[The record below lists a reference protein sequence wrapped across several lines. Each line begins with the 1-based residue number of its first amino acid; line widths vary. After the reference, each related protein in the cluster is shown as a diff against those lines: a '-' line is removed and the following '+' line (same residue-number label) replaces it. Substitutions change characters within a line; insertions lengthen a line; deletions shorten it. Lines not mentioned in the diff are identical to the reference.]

1 MSQSA
6 ACLFRKER
14 DIMKY
19 KWNRIFAMILAFA
32 LLSAGEACWNTSA
45 QAASS
50 GLQVSRKGDAWTN
63 QWVDVNDDV
72 DQEPAYGYIYN
83 LTYQSYTSTS
93 LTLTWMSGGNNTGF
107 HVYRKCKYDKD
118 FQLLG
123 TVANRQYGQLT
134 FKDRGFVRG
143 IEFTY
148 RVVSYQKDETTGEEA
163 ELPSYASNT
172 YLYKISQVKM
182 TSAKRSGKT
191 KAVLK
196 WKKAAG
202 VKGYEIYRKNS
213 GGRYKRARR
222 IGSKDTV
229 KWTAGSLSGKK
240 STYFKVRAYVK
251 YQGKY
256 VYGEFS
262 DTQTVVSL
270 TNDRIVRK
278 FASLQKRFPSG
289 RYWNHKGKKKWNS
302 ATTTNRP
309 CVHDN
314 VMNYSTSCNYY
325 RCPNKVIGYQCYG
338 FAWKMS
344 DLIYGRKAKIKNF
357 RSYGKCRMGDVIRYR
372 GHSVIITEKY
382 SSYVVVGECNA
393 GNTCIINWG
402 RKVYKSELSGA
413 LYSRRY

>member
-1 MSQSA
+1 
-6 ACLFRKER
+6 
-14 DIMKY
+14 MKHIW
-19 KWNRIFAMILAFA
+19 KRALAGIVALA
-32 LLSAGEACWNTSA
+32 LLLAGEAGWSTSA
-45 QAASS
+45 QAASA
-50 GLQVSRKGDAWTN
+50 GLEVSRKGDAWTN
-63 QWVDVNDDV
+63 QWVGIGDD
-72 DQEPAYGYIYN
+72 DQQEPAFGYIYN

-93 LTLTWMSGGNNTGF
+93 LTLTWMSSGNNTGF
-107 HVYRKCKYDKD
+107 HVYRKCKYDKEY
-118 FQLLG
+118 QLLG
-123 TVANRQYGQLT
+123 TVANRQYGQIT
-134 FKDRGFVRG
+134 FKDSTFVRG

-148 RVVSYQKDETTGEEA
+148 RVVSYQRDEVTGEET

-172 YLYKISQVKM
+172 YLYRISQVKFA
-182 TSAKRSGKT
+182 SAKRSGKT

-202 VKGYEIYRKNS
+202 VKGYEVYRKNS
-213 GGRYKRARR
+213 GGKYKRVRR
-222 IGSKDTV
+222 IGGKETV
-229 KWTAGSLSGKK
+229 KWTAGKLSGKK

-270 TNDRIVRK
+270 TNYKIVRK
-278 FASLQKRFPSG
+278 FASLQKKFPSG
-289 RYWNHKGKKKWNS
+289 KYWNHKGKAKWNS
-302 ATTTNRP
+302 NTITSKP
-309 CVHDN
+309 CVHYD
-314 VMNYSTSCNYY
+314 VVERSCNYY
-325 RCPNKVIGYQCYG
+325 RCPNNVIGYQCYG

>member
-1 MSQSA
+1 
-6 ACLFRKER
+6 
-14 DIMKY
+14 MKHIW
-19 KWNRIFAMILAFA
+19 KRAITGILALA
-32 LLSAGEACWNTSA
+32 LLLAGEGGWSTSA
-45 QAASS
+45 QAASA
-50 GLQVSRKGDAWTN
+50 GLQVSRKGDAWTD
-63 QWVDVNDDV
+63 QWVGVGDDIT
-72 DQEPAYGYIYN
+72 QEPAYGYIYN

-93 LTLTWMSGGNNTGF
+93 LTLAWMSGGNNTGF
-107 HVYRKCKYDKD
+107 HVYRKCKYDNGYK
-118 FQLLG
+118 LLG
-123 TVANRQYGQLT
+123 TVANRQYGQMT
-134 FKDRGFVRG
+134 FKDSTFVRG

-148 RVVSYQKDETTGEEA
+148 RVVSYQKDEATGEET
-163 ELPSYASNT
+163 ELPSYASNA
-172 YLYKISQVKM
+172 YLYKISQVKI

-191 KAVLK
+191 TAVLK

-202 VKGYEIYRKNS
+202 VKGYEVYRKNS
-213 GGRYKRARR
+213 GGKYKRARR
-222 IGSKDTV
+222 VGSRDTV
-229 KWTAGSLSGKK
+229 KWTAGKLSGKK

-262 DTQTVVSL
+262 DAQTVVNL
-270 TNDRIVRK
+270 TNYKIVRK
-278 FASLQKRFPSG
+278 FASLQKKYPSG
-289 RYWNHKGKKKWNS
+289 KYWNHKGKANWNS
-302 ATTTNRP
+302 STITNKP
-309 CVHDN
+309 CVHYGA
-314 VMNYSTSCNYY
+314 VASSCNYY

-372 GHSVIITEKY
+372 GHSVIITEKH

>member
-1 MSQSA
+1 
-6 ACLFRKER
+6 
-14 DIMKY
+14 MKHIW
-19 KWNRIFAMILAFA
+19 KRALAGILALA
-32 LLSAGEACWNTSA
+32 LLLAGEVGWSTSA
-45 QAASS
+45 QAAST
-50 GLQVSRKGDAWTN
+50 GLQVSRKGVTWTN
-63 QWVDVNDDV
+63 QWVGAGDNN
-72 DQEPAYGYIYN
+72 DQESVYGYIYN
-83 LTYQSYTSTS
+83 LTYQAYTSTS

-107 HVYRKCKYDKD
+107 HVYRKCKYDNDYK
-118 FQLLG
+118 LLG
-123 TVANRQYGQLT
+123 TVANRQYGQMT
-134 FKDRGFVRG
+134 FKDSTFVRG

-148 RVVSYQKDETTGEEA
+148 RVVSYQMDEATGEEA

-172 YLYKISQVKM
+172 YLYKISQVKV

-213 GGRYKRARR
+213 GGTYKRARR
-222 IGSKDTV
+222 IGSRDTL
-229 KWTAGSLSGKK
+229 KWTAGNLSGKK

-270 TNDRIVRK
+270 TNYTIVRK
-278 FASLQKRFPSG
+278 FAYLQKKFPSG
-289 RYWNHKGKKKWNS
+289 KYWNHKGKSNWNS
-302 ATTTNRP
+302 STITNKP
-309 CVHDN
+309 CVHYGA
-314 VMNYSTSCNYY
+314 VASSCNYY

-357 RSYGKCRMGDVIRYR
+357 RSFGKCRMGDVIRYK